1 MDVALHFLG
10 GAGTVTGSKF
20 LLEYNDQRVLV
31 DCGLFQGYKQLRL
44 RNWKPLPVDPS
55 DIDAV
60 VLTHAHIDHSGY
72 VPVLVKNGFSGRV
85 HCTEGTKALC
95 ELLWLDSGH
104 LQEREAKAA
113 NRGGYTRHKPARPLY
128 DKQQAEAAL
137 PRLTPHSFED
147 WVQVTPDIRAR
158 FHVAGHILG
167 AAIVEIEIGSKRLVF
182 SGDLGRLDNPIMQA
196 PARIPQADYLFLE
209 STYGNRDHP
218 DEDPEIALA
227 EIINRT
233 FKRGG
238 SVIIP
243 SFAVGRAQSILFHL
257 SRLLERQEI
266 PDLPIYL
273 DSPMA
278 IDASDIF
285 CRFNAGLRLSE
296 SEARGAC
303 RLATFTRSTEDS
315 KALDIERGQKIII
328 SASGMATGGR
338 ILFHLKRYMGDPRNT
353 ILFAGYQAGGT
364 RGAHMLKGVQ
374 EIKIH
379 GEYHPVRAEVT
390 NLHMLSAHAD
400 RTEITTWLTGFETP
414 PRETFIVHGESDAAD
429 SLRHLIEERMGW
441 SVTVA
446 EHNEQVTLV

>member
-1 MDVALHFLG
+1 MNLSVRFLG

-20 LLEYNDQRVLV
+20 LIEVDTQRILV

-44 RNWKPLPVDPS
+44 RNWKPLAIDPK

-60 VLTHAHIDHSGY
+60 VLTHAHLDHSGY
-72 VPVLVKNGFSGRV
+72 VPVMVANGFTGLV
-85 HCTEGTKALC
+85 HCTEGTHALC
-95 ELLWLDSGH
+95 DILWLDSGY

-128 DKQQAEAAL
+128 DKKQAEMAL
-137 PRLTPHSFED
+137 PRLQSHQFGS
-147 WVQVTPDIRAR
+147 WVQVTKDIRIR

-167 AAIVEIEIGSKRLVF
+167 AAIVEVDADGKKLVF
-182 SGDLGRLDNPIMQA
+182 SGDLGRLDNLIMDR
-196 PARIPQADYLFLE
+196 PAKIVAADYLFLE

-218 DEDPEIALA
+218 DMDAEQALA

-233 FKRGG
+233 AKRGG

-243 SFAVGRAQSILFHL
+243 SFAVGRAQALLFHL
-257 SRLLERQEI
+257 RNLIGRQEI
-266 PDLPIYL
+266 PDLPVFL

-285 CRFNAGLRLSE
+285 CRHTDGLRLTPKQ
-296 SEARGAC
+296 ARAAC
-303 RLATFTRSTEDS
+303 GLATFTRSTEDS
-315 KALDIERGQKIII
+315 KSLDLDSGQKIII

-338 ILFHLKRYMGDPRNT
+338 ILFHLKTYAGDPRNT
-353 ILFAGYQAGGT
+353 ILFAGFQAGGT
-364 RGAHMLKGVQ
+364 RGAHMLEGAQ

-379 GEYHPVRAEVT
+379 GQYYPVRAEVA

-400 RTEITTWLTGFETP
+400 RTEILEWLNGFSKP
-414 PRETFIVHGESDAAD
+414 PRETFIVHGEPDAAD
-429 SLRHLIEERMGW
+429 SLRHLIEERKNW
-441 SVTVA
+441 HVTVA
-446 EHNEQVTLV
+446 EHNERVELT